1 MNLVTVTKKRVKAS
15 QRQGRIK
22 QVVIKGRSILRHT
35 KGKIKDRTDV
45 RSARE
50 VLRGES
56 EVGK

>member
-1 MNLVTVTKKRVKAS
+1 MSLVIVTKKRVKAS
-15 QRQGRIK
+15 QRGGRIK
-22 QVVIKGRSILRHT
+22 EVVIKGRSTLRHT
-35 KGKIKDRTDV
+35 KGQKKDRMDV